1 MTLVLFALSR
11 YLLVLLF
18 CTAAYFIGRA
28 VLQRLTFTTLAERL
42 SLCITFGLGVLSHL
56 ILLIGLF
63 SWLTLGGIVLGI
75 TIAVAVSV
83 IASLRKTTPHKG
95 TDPTARPLWL
105 RWIIVAVFVIVAGAA
120 LFPLWFLPLYPPTEF
135 DVTMYHLAA
144 PKAWL
149 QAHAVIATPF
159 LRGPISPHSAHTL
172 FAALLL
178 AKDDIAAQILS
189 LAATGLV
196 GMGLYG
202 WGKRIHGGGTGL
214 LSAALWIGSP
224 AVLALAGVA
233 SYHVL
238 GSLFAFA
245 SIYTLATYATTGRLT
260 WLFAAGAFVGFA
272 QSTWPETAFFVPVFA
287 VATGYF
293 VIRDRRLQPLYAV
306 AAGVLLGWGPTLARA
321 IWYTGNPTFPLLT
334 EFFGIG
340 PWWTAQDVAGIA
352 GDIHRFGIPRTFLNF
367 LSIPYALAAKADKFQ
382 SVESFSVALSVCLPL
397 VALRSAFDRYIR
409 WLGAIVLFYAV
420 CWFLFGQIMRYLLP
434 VMPVVCLITA
444 RTISWVIEWVCSR
457 RPALAPGLIAITTAT
472 LLAPGPL
479 FARKEVLSRGSVPL
493 TTERRA
499 AYIAA
504 RIPQYRALAVA
515 NAAPAPLY
523 ALFGTNAAYYS
534 EGPFMGDWFG
544 PGRYSQIIDSLRNG
558 ETLYAALHRLGAKY
572 FLVTTRDSP
581 LPPLPN
587 DAQFESHFEPVF
599 GDSTAELY
607 RIYDSARSVAHKPTN
622 LLRNA
627 GFDEL
632 ENAWPVAWSHFG
644 NPVVASPEGG
654 AASGAIAVEVTDK
667 DGLQQPV
674 RITPG
679 EIYELELQAK
689 ATPPG
694 RIFRLQVN
702 WINRDGQI
710 CDVFIRV
717 CTATTDWQRYSCKI
731 TAPPCAEIA
740 QVYASGQSN
749 QFVWLDSFVFKNETT
764 TDSVP

>member
-28 VLQRLTFTTLAERL
+28 VLQRLTFTSLAERL
-42 SLCITFGLGVLSHL
+42 SLCIAFGLGVLSHL

-189 LAATGLV
+189 LAATGLA

-334 EFFGIG
+334 EVFGIG

-444 RTISWVIEWVCSR
+444 RTMSWVIEWVCSR

-472 LLAPGPL
+472 LLAPGLL
-479 FARKEVLSRGSVPL
+479 FARKEVHSRGSVPL

-599 GDSTAELY
+599 ADSTAELY
-607 RIYDSARSVAHKPTN
+607 RIHDSARSVAHKRTN

>member
-1 MTLVLFALSR
+1 MTLVLFAISR
-11 YLLVLLF
+11 YFLVVLL
-18 CTAAYFIGRA
+18 CTSAYFIGNA
-28 VLQRLTFTTLAERL
+28 FLQRLTFTTLAERL
-42 SLCITFGLGVLSHL
+42 SLCIAFGLGVLSHL

-63 SWLTLGGIVLGI
+63 GWLTLTGVALA
-75 TIAVAVSV
+75 IATATAVSIIIFLRRTTSDKKTDRTLWRRWIV
-83 IASLRKTTPHKG
+83 GAASL
-95 TDPTARPLWL
+95 
-105 RWIIVAVFVIVAGAA
+105 IVAGAA
-120 LFPLWFLPLYPPTEF
+120 LFPLWLLPLYPPTEF

-159 LRGPISPHSAHTL
+159 LRGPVLPHSAHTL

-196 GMGLYG
+196 GIGLYG
-202 WGKRIHGGGTGL
+202 WGKRMHGTATGL
-214 LSAALWIGSP
+214 LAAALWIGSP

-233 SYHVL
+233 SYHAL

-272 QSTWPETAFFVPVFA
+272 QSTWSGTGYFVPVLA
-287 VATGYF
+287 VASGYF

-306 AAGVLLGWGPTLARA
+306 AAGVLLGWGPTLARE

-334 EFFGIG
+334 EVFGTG
-340 PWWTAQDVAGIA
+340 PWWTAQDVAGVTH
-352 GDIHRFGIPRTFLNF
+352 DIYRFGIPRTFLNF
-367 LSIPYALAAKADKFQ
+367 LSIPYALVAKADKFQ
-382 SVESFSVALSVCLPL
+382 SVESFSVVLSACIPL
-397 VALRSAFDRYIR
+397 VVLRSAFDRYLR

-434 VMPVVCLITA
+434 VIPVVCLITA
-444 RTISWVIEWVCSR
+444 RTISWVIERVCSR
-457 RPALAPGLIAITTAT
+457 RPILAPGLVAITTAA

-479 FARKEVLSRGSVPL
+479 FARKEVISRGPVPL
-493 TTERRA
+493 STERRA

-515 NAAPAPLY
+515 NAVPAPIY
-523 ALFGTNAAYYS
+523 ALFGMNAAYYS
-534 EGPFMGDWFG
+534 EGLFMGDWFG
-544 PGRYSQIIDSLRNG
+544 PGRYSQIIDSLRDG
-558 ETLYAALHRLGAKY
+558 ETLYAALHRLGAQY
-572 FLVTTRDSP
+572 FLVTTRGSP
-581 LPPLPN
+581 LLPLPN
-587 DAQFESHFEPVF
+587 DAQFESHFELVF
-599 GDSTAELY
+599 ADSAAELY
-607 RIYDSARSVAHKPTN
+607 RIHDSARPVAHKPVN

-654 AASGAIAVEVTDK
+654 AASGAVAVEVTDK
-667 DGLQQPV
+667 DGLAQPV

-679 EIYELELQAK
+679 DLYELELQAK
-689 ATPPG
+689 ATPLG

-702 WINRDGQI
+702 WTNRDGEI

-717 CTATTDWQRYSCKI
+717 CTATDNWRRYFCRM
-731 TAPPCAEIA
+731 TAPPCAELA

-749 QFVWLDSFVFKNETT
+749 ERVWVDSFVFKRAEAANR
-764 TDSVP
+764 

>member
-1 MTLVLFALSR
+1 MTLVLFALCR
-11 YLLVLLF
+11 YLLVLLL
-18 CTAAYFIGRA
+18 CASAYLIGRA

-42 SLCITFGLGVLSHL
+42 SLCIAFGLGVLSHL

-63 SWLTLGGIVLGI
+63 GWLTLGGVALGI
-75 TIAVAVSV
+75 TIAAAISG
-83 IASLRKTTPHKG
+83 IASINRTAFNKR
-95 TDPTARPLWL
+95 TDPTAPPLWL
-105 RWIIVAVFVIVAGAA
+105 RWIVVAVLMIVAGAA
-120 LFPLWFLPLYPPTEF
+120 VFPLWLLPLYPPTEF

-159 LRGPISPHSAHTL
+159 LRGPILPHSAHTL

-189 LAATGLV
+189 LAATCLIGI
-196 GMGLYG
+196 GLYG
-202 WGKRIHGGGTGL
+202 WGKRTHGAATGIL
-214 LSAALWIGSP
+214 AAALWIGSP

-233 SYHVL
+233 SYHAL
-238 GSLFAFA
+238 ANLFAFA
-245 SIYTLATYATTGRLT
+245 SIYTLATYATTGRST

-272 QSTWPETAFFVPVFA
+272 QSTWSGTIYFVPILA
-287 VATGYF
+287 VASGYF
-293 VIRDRRLQPLYAV
+293 VIGERRLQPLYAV

-334 EFFGIG
+334 EVFGTG
-340 PWWTAQDVAGIA
+340 PWWTAQDVAGI
-352 GDIHRFGIPRTFLNF
+352 GNDIHRFGLPKTFLNF
-367 LSIPYALAAKADKFQ
+367 LSIPYALLAQADKFQ
-382 SVESFSVALSVCLPL
+382 SVESFSVVLSACLPL
-397 VALRSAFDRYIR
+397 VVLRSAFDRYLR

-434 VMPVVCLITA
+434 VIPVVCLITA

-457 RPALAPGLIAITTAT
+457 RPALARALVTITTAA

-479 FARKEVLSRGSVPL
+479 FARKELLSRGPVPL
-493 TTERRA
+493 TTEGRV
-499 AYIAA
+499 AYIVA
-504 RIPQYRALAVA
+504 RIPQYKALAVA
-515 NAAPAPLY
+515 NVVPAPLY

-544 PGRYSQIIDSLRNG
+544 PGRYSQIIDSLRDG

-572 FLVTTRDSP
+572 FLVTIRDSP

-587 DAQFESHFEPVF
+587 DAQFEGHFEPIF
-599 GDSTAELY
+599 GDSSAELY
-607 RIYDSARSVAHKPTN
+607 RIHDSARPVVHKRTN

-632 ENAWPVAWSHFG
+632 EDKWPVAWSHYG
-644 NPVVASPEGG
+644 NPMVASPEGG
-654 AASGAIAVEVTDK
+654 AASGAVAVEVTDK
-667 DGLQQPV
+667 DGLAQPV

-679 EIYELELQAK
+679 DTYALELQAK

-702 WINRDGQI
+702 WTNRDGQI

-717 CTATTDWQRYSCKI
+717 CTATNDWQRYSCRV
-731 TAPPCAEIA
+731 TAPPCAELA

-749 QFVWLDSFVFKNETT
+749 EGVWVDSFVFEREETANR
-764 TDSVP
+764 